1 MDYTNVFFI
10 ILNSFTHDV
19 KMHLLDIFATY
30 ITFACP
36 VLNVEIIVIQNIFDP
51 SDLWI

>member
-1 MDYTNVFFI
+1 MDYTNVFVI

-19 KMHLLDIFATY
+19 NMYLLDIIATY

-36 VLNVEIIVIQNIFDP
+36 GLNVEIIVIQIYLILP
-51 SDLWI
+51 IYE